1 MNKYYKHPSCL
12 AGCYPSWSRALSG
25 HAAWSSEAP
34 RCCRKA
40 RSTVTP
46 PLEGLS
52 LPVVCPQLCLLSRWR
67 EPQDLELQNW
77 PKTLL
82 FEQAQGQKLPFR
94 ARVSHS
100 CQPFPSKE
108 QISWAISTRDA
119 SQPAPLAKLLN
130 NTDLG
135 INTMLTPGRTRRS
148 LGEFSNSQG
157 EVVGRK
163 MLSCFL
169 FACFQCRIKPSL
181 SKLHSEQLLGTWALL
196 NAAVREVGQVSRN
209 CSKSQR

>member
-1 MNKYYKHPSCL
+1 MQHGAVRPRVAAGRHEAQWHLASRVCPYLWSVPSCACW
-12 AGCYPSWSRALSG
+12 AGDG
-25 HAAWSSEAP
+25 
-34 RCCRKA
+34 
-40 RSTVTP
+40 
-46 PLEGLS
+46 
-52 LPVVCPQLCLLSRWR
+52 
-67 EPQDLELQNW
+67 EPQDPELQNC

-82 FEQAQGQKLPFR
+82 FEWAQGQKLPFR

-108 QISWAISTRDA
+108 QISWAISTREA

-148 LGEFSNSQG
+148 LGEISNSQG
-157 EVVGRK
+157 EVGERK